1 MGKIRILVV
10 DDEDD
15 FRETMVN
22 RLCKRDFEAE
32 GAESGEK
39 ALERVKTY
47 LYDVILLDIRM
58 PGIDGIAALR
68 EIKKIKPLIE
78 VIMLT
83 GHGSVES
90 GIEGM
95 KLGAFDYLLKPSDF
109 NVLLD
114 KIRQAYEKKAA
125 HDEKI
130 RQATIRDLSA
140 HPGHVKEIIKKE
152 KKK

>member
-22 RLCKRDFEAE
+22 RLVKRDFDAE

-39 ALERVKTY
+39 ALERVNAY
-47 LYDVILLDIRM
+47 LFDVILLDIRM
-58 PGIDGIAALR
+58 PGIDGITALR

-95 KLGAFDYLLKPSDF
+95 KLGAFDYLLKPCDF
-109 NVLLD
+109 NVLLE
-114 KIRQAYEKKAA
+114 KIQQAYEKKAA
-125 HDEKI
+125 HDDKI

-140 HPGHVKEIIKKE
+140 HPGRVRELIKKE